1 MLLKIRFY
9 ILIFITNSYLFSYSS
24 YTDNKNIYYSSNH
37 FQVIVGKNISSKKDI
52 ATTILDV
59 AENVWNREITQLKFQ
74 QPINSDSKLIDIYIG
89 NNQAY
94 NYETNSYENISSD
107 YAGWA
112 TAYNDNTPYFL
123 LNPILNDNLI
133 KVTISH
139 EFFHTIQ
146 YSYFNPNNIKDDKW
160 FRNIW
165 WLEATAVLMEDEVY
179 DDINDYLN
187 FIKPFFNA
195 SYKNIELYNGSDEY
209 AKVIFAKYIKE
220 RYGFPLIKNTFI
232 SFENSGDDGFFE
244 ILDKNLKNDYNSSM
258 QLALNEFAKWVS
270 NRSKYFEEGDLYP
283 PLKQIDIKDDITIE
297 KGGIVSINNL
307 EKGWNMS
314 SISTGKLSNMDIENN
329 NTIIWGY
336 QNNIWKNNITTNLD
350 DVNSSNGYWIK
361 TNYKLSHYFTYFD
374 KTKLNIS
381 ILKKGWYLKGTTNNI
396 NLVNL
401 ETNKDILIWQ
411 YKNNK
416 WYLYTNIPNN
426 NIPKLETIEKFSS
439 YWIYIKN

>member
-401 ETNKDILIWQ
+401 EKNKDILIWQ